1 MFAKIEG
8 INTSSHGDT
17 VEEVMRMLCNRSFKL
32 TPDIIL
38 PPIRLENH
46 WCVDCDEVYPNLF
59 ISNAATAKNKAFL
72 KALGITHILNP
83 AEGEEMGMVNT
94 DSEFYRQDGIKY
106 LGLRLM
112 DLPSTPISSYFP
124 EVTNFIEEGIS
135 SGGKVLVHCLM
146 GISRSST
153 CAIAYLMI
161 KKNMTLQ
168 QAVRQIRA
176 HRDIRPNYGFLHQLA
191 DLNHELRHK
200 S

>member
-1 MFAKIEG
+1 MS
-8 INTSSHGDT
+8 TSVYSCSL
-17 VEEVMRMLCNRSFKL
+17 EVKYVCHSR
-32 TPDIIL
+32 
-38 PPIRLENH
+38 
-46 WCVDCDEVYPNLF
+46 
-59 ISNAATAKNKAFL
+59 ATAKNKAFL

-124 EVTNFIEEGIS
+124 EVTNFIDEGIS
-135 SGGKVLVHCLM
+135 SGGKRWICVIFSFNANSFSNSCFVFSGKVLVHCLM

-191 DLNHELRHK
+191 DLNHELRQK